1 MNKLEAEIFGKYV
14 LINRKINGW
23 TIEGVAKASDF
34 AYSTIRNIEQ
44 GISNINEE
52 SRNKIAKLFGYERF
66 MNNLNQKKLYKKILD
81 HILYLHSTVQIDEML
96 EYLKKILKNEELQSS
111 FLFFQYYLLHFYYL
125 VYTGKDSEKRK
136 QLKNII
142 EENLYFFS
150 NEEIATF
157 YDLLYIDASENELNE
172 NVTHLLLKAYDYNPN
187 SFLISMHLVMNL
199 QRNQYLTCSLTYL
212 ENCKQLLY
220 SNNSIYRFMQIGL
233 LEASIMMDNGERA
246 SALHYFFHLF
256 HEAKRYDIDI
266 VKSSILNNIAY
277 TCFVDEDY
285 LNTLKYSLLSLERKN
300 NMKLDHYFY
309 IAFSQYKLNNIT
321 AYQQGF
327 TFAKKMLLGT
337 PYLYD
342 LLLGLDHL
350 IKNELNK
357 AIEHFETAAKHTEE
371 RMILDWSVWIWK
383 YLCELFQQT
392 NNFEKFLF
400 YQQKVEEIY
409 RRRTLRFYP
418 KNEEA
423 LDSV

>member
-14 LINRKINGW
+14 SINRRINGW
-23 TIEGVAKASDF
+23 TIEGLAKASNF

-44 GISNINEE
+44 GISNIDEE
-52 SRNKIAKLFGYERF
+52 SRNKIARLFGYERF

-81 HILYLHSTVQIDEML
+81 HILYLHSTAQINEML

-111 FLFFQYYLLHFYYL
+111 FLFFQYHLLHFYYL
-125 VYTGKDSEKRK
+125 VYTGKDCGKRK

-157 YDLLYIDASENELNE
+157 YDLLYIDASENDLNE

-187 SFLISMHLVMNL
+187 SFLINIHLVMNL
-199 QRNQYLTCSLTYL
+199 QRNQYLAGSLTYL
-212 ENCKQLLY
+212 ENCKRLLY

-233 LEASIMMDNGERA
+233 LEASIMADNGERA
-246 SALHYFFHLF
+246 PALHYLF
-256 HEAKRYDIDI
+256 QLLHEAERYGIDI
-266 VKSSILNNIAY
+266 IKSSILDNITY

-285 LNTLKYSLLSLERKN
+285 FNTLKYSLLSLERKN
-300 NMKLDHYFY
+300 NRKLDHYFY
-309 IAFSQYKLNNIT
+309 IAFSQYKLNNLT
-321 AYQQGF
+321 AYKQGF

-342 LLLGLDHL
+342 LLLGLDYL
-350 IKNELNK
+350 IKKDLSK
-357 AIEHFETAAKHTEE
+357 AIEHFETAAKNTEE

-383 YLCELFQQT
+383 YLCELFKET
-392 NNFEKFLF
+392 NNFEKYLF
-400 YQQKVEEIY
+400 YQQKIEEIY
-409 RRRTLRFYP
+409 QRRTSTFQSTGE
-418 KNEEA
+418 NN
-423 LDSV
+423 